1 MFVATQ
7 TEEEQLLKVA
17 TEFGIAV
24 EQRASDLGNYYHL
37 GRVGDSILNAVRVEM
52 GPMSYGGSASAGILF
67 RQATAATG
75 IIQLGMAFGVD
86 RNRQAVGDV
95 LVSTALLPYDARDAR
110 TQEDRYVFDYQRVR
124 RHPAKQSLVRLL
136 QAEYERTAYEHAVS
150 FGELLS
156 GAARVFSRHY
166 LAELLTLVPG
176 VQDGIIGGEMEG
188 VGLLS
193 VSPRKQPMWIVVKGI
208 CDFAD
213 ENRDAEIAENR
224 PLACQNAARFVL
236 SALQSAKQ
244 TREF

>member
-1 MFVATQ
+1 MVHEERLAIQCDLLVFVATQ

-95 LVSTALLPYDARDAR
+95 LVSTASCRTTLAMSGRKRIDTCLTIRGCAR
-110 TQEDRYVFDYQRVR
+110 TSS
-124 RHPAKQSLVRLL
+124 K
-136 QAEYERTAYEHAVS
+136 AVVGS
-150 FGELLS
+150 
-156 GAARVFSRHY
+156 AA
-166 LAELLTLVPG
+166 AG
-176 VQDGIIGGEMEG
+176 
-188 VGLLS
+188 
-193 VSPRKQPMWIVVKGI
+193 
-208 CDFAD
+208 
-213 ENRDAEIAENR
+213 
-224 PLACQNAARFVL
+224 
-236 SALQSAKQ
+236 
-244 TREF
+244 